1 MNTIIT
7 YVDLNIDEPERHPLH
22 IKSFIDPS
30 KKQEAKE
37 WLSRSYDR
45 YGKLNNFF
53 GVQSTVDGVLKN
65 YIIDG
70 WLSLEVLKDK
80 GVKTVKVAMLNLTEE
95 TDIAQVMIE
104 LQKSHHNSIAEEYGI
119 YESLYA
125 IFSKGRGRRMDL
137 IELTNDDA
145 EEAGISEDETKK
157 RRETVYDVIGRMCG
171 VSRNRVMYVI
181 KVGRINPWHFERIE
195 KERYAL
201 YAAYLD
207 CLAEEKGEEP
217 SVPPAKAPVY
227 ESDAT
232 QAPAYDATSATIH
245 DGFTDEPAS
254 NDEADYEVPVHN
266 NANDTEDFQS
276 EANIDDDGSESIT
289 INFKVNKDQLKD
301 VDTTVDPQI
310 TVDSSNPQFVTVIL
324 TFAKTN

>member
-1 MNTIIT
+1 MKKIIT
-7 YVDLNIDEPERHPLH
+7 YIDIPIGELERHPLH
-22 IKSFIDPS
+22 IKMFGATEPMSS
-30 KKQEAKE
+30 TLE
-37 WLSRSYDR
+37 WLHRSYEQF
-45 YGKLNNFF
+45 GKLKYVFA
-53 GVQSTVDGVLKN
+53 VQQVVDGATKA

-70 WLSLEVLKDK
+70 FKSIQIFKQM
-80 GVKTVKVAMLNLTEE
+80 GITTVKVAVLNLTEDA
-95 TDIAQVMIE
+95 DIAQVMIE

-125 IFSKGRGRRMDL
+125 IFSKGKGRRMDL

-145 EEAGISEDETKK
+145 EETGISEEETKK

-217 SVPPAKAPVY
+217 SVPPAKAPMY
-227 ESDAT
+227 ESDPT
-232 QAPAYDATSATIH
+232 QAPAYDATSATTH
-245 DGFTDEPAS
+245 DGFTDET
-254 NDEADYEVPVHN
+254 DYEVPVHN
-266 NANDTEDFQS
+266 SANDIEDFQS

-301 VDTTVDPQI
+301 VDTTIDPQI
-310 TVDSSNPQFVTVIL
+310 TVDASNPQFVTVIL
-324 TFAKTN
+324 TFSKTN